1 MTNTMAI
8 NNEAI
13 LKDEMLSEEQLD
25 YVQGGI
31 AAELVIAGVTI
42 LIERGF
48 SEADDLRDFVQSDAY
63 KNMSNNEK
71 NKALGK
77 KLANSV
83 ALNAILGGLASPLSV
98 VAAQVVFRKKGTG
111 DTIRHGIEN
120 IFG

>member
-1 MTNTMAI
+1 MTNAMAI

-13 LKDEMLSEEQLD
+13 LKDENLNENELD
-25 YVQGGI
+25 CVRGGI
-31 AAELVIAGVTI
+31 AAELAIAGVTI
-42 LIERGF
+42 LVERGF

-63 KNMSNNEK
+63 KNMSNGDK

-77 KLANSV
+77 RLANSV
-83 ALNAILGGLASPLSV
+83 AFNAILGGLASPFAV
-98 VAAQVVFRKKGTG
+98 AAAQVVFRTKGTG

>member
-1 MTNTMAI
+1 MINTMVI

-13 LKDEMLSEEQLD
+13 LKDEMLSEEQLEH
-25 YVQGGI
+25 VQGGI
-31 AAELVIAGVTI
+31 APAVIVAGVTI

-48 SEADDLRDFVQSDAY
+48 SEADALRDFVQSDAY
-63 KNMSNNEK
+63 KKMSNDEK

-98 VAAQVVFRKKGTG
+98 VAAQIVFRTEGTG

>member
-1 MTNTMAI
+1 MAI

-25 YVQGGI
+25 YVRGGI
-31 AAELVIAGVTI
+31 APAVIIAGVTI
-42 LIERGF
+42 LINRGF

-63 KNMSNNEK
+63 KNMSNDER

-83 ALNAILGGLASPLSV
+83 AFNAILGGLASPLAV
-98 VAAQVVFRKKGTG
+98 IAEQIVFRTEGTG

>member
-1 MTNTMAI
+1 MTNTMTI

-98 VAAQVVFRKKGTG
+98 VAAQIVFRKEGTG

>member
-1 MTNTMAI
+1 MTNAMAI

-13 LKDEMLSEEQLD
+13 LKDEILSDEQLD
-25 YVQGGI
+25 YVRGGI
-31 AAELVIAGVTI
+31 AAEIIIAGVTI

-63 KNMSNNEK
+63 KNMSNDEK

-77 KLANSV
+77 RLANSV
-83 ALNAILGGLASPLSV
+83 AFNVILGGLASPFA
-98 VAAQVVFRKKGTG
+98 VAAEQVLFRTKGTG